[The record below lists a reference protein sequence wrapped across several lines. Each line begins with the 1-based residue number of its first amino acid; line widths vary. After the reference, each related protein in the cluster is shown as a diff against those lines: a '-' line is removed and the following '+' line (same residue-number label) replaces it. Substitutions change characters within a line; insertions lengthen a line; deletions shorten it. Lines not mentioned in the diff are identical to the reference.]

1 MNVKVNMM
9 HNECGC
15 GERHG
20 HGWGG
25 ECGCHG
31 GHHGHFRR
39 HFITKAEKIER
50 MEHYVEELK
59 NELAA
64 VQERIKELK
73 ATK

>member
-1 MNVKVNMM
+1 M
-9 HNECGC
+9 
-15 GERHG
+15 
-20 HGWGG
+20 
-25 ECGCHG
+25 
-31 GHHGHFRR
+31 
-39 HFITKAEKIER
+39 TKAEKIER